1 MAFTE
6 NARMLEQDIVLDRRR
21 SRRQAGWLA
30 GQVRRLSEERGRA
43 PDAVEAVAPRAAPP
57 AGEPPGD
64 DDRLPRTRPR
74 GNGELDML
82 AATRIERR
90 MRMVLGW

>member
-1 MAFTE
+1 MAFTA
-6 NARMLEQDIVLDRRR
+6 NARMLERDIVLDRRR
-21 SRRQAGWLA
+21 SRREAGWLA

-43 PDAVEAVAPRAAPP
+43 PDAVEPAAPRPAPP
-57 AGEPPGD
+57 PGEPPG